1 MRDWVNCP
9 ICDEPDM
16 RKEDGIINCVNLNC
30 GSNGGNNFCGLPQT
44 VECSR
49 HPETA
54 PDPQNTADGGQGIDT
69 PETVKT
75 SDVSDARDF
84 EPLNALEE
92 ELVLRSF
99 YAPETLN
106 DTAKTAMPEPVPP
119 RPLEGDSDPSHNGTQ
134 LRGADLMAALA
145 ATEYHRSQVQ
155 TFTYGAGRETRNVV
169 RDLTKPQGEQEVAR
183 FVGEHTATHEQA
195 IQAAEEYR
203 LDLVAAALAK

>member
-1 MRDWVNCP
+1 MAIGVDPCP
-9 ICDEPDM
+9 F
-16 RKEDGIINCVNLNC
+16 C
-30 GSNGGNNFCGLPQT
+30 GSPASVTEIFTGSGAY
-44 VECSR
+44 VECDNCDAAGPEAKKREDAVRLWNTR
-49 HPETA
+49 HVITPVKSES
-54 PDPQNTADGGQGIDT
+54 ADCQ
-69 PETVKT
+69 
-75 SDVSDARDF
+75 
-84 EPLNALEE
+84 L
-92 ELVLRSF
+92 
-99 YAPETLN
+99 
-106 DTAKTAMPEPVPP
+106 
-119 RPLEGDSDPSHNGTQ
+119 GTQ